1 MEESKNRLN
10 DFYNTNK
17 LGKFFTSFNRKYN
30 FVSNPSVFFF
40 VNYFRNG
47 EVVHENATNTATNDG
62 DDECADTIGETHF
75 TKPVSAIRPTR
86 SSTLLHSVEDLSTD
100 STCVYKSHS
109 GYDSNRGSRRRII
122 TQKFGARLSNDEL
135 PEKMDLDKLAGV
147 NSVSAIQTTTN
158 RGLSKSMILP
168 TPASDLCDRQQVIEL
183 KKPKTLCEKIQRY
196 VWL

>member
-1 MEESKNRLN
+1 MCCWNRQ
-10 DFYNTNK
+10 
-17 LGKFFTSFNRKYN
+17 
-30 FVSNPSVFFF
+30 
-40 VNYFRNG
+40 
-47 EVVHENATNTATNDG
+47 VVHENGNTAANDG

-75 TKPVSAIRPTR
+75 TKPISAIRPTR

-122 TQKFGARLSNDEL
+122 TQKFGGRLSNDEL
-135 PEKMDLDKLAGV
+135 PDKMDLDKLAGV
-147 NSVSAIQTTTN
+147 NNVSAIQTTTN

-168 TPASDLCDRQQVIEL
+168 TPVSDFSGPHQVNEL

-196 VWL
+196 V